1 MSREKRICVMAGS
14 LIAASNEIDV
24 YRAWLIARLI
34 VDLVIKIK
42 ETGISPRRLL
52 AGRLS

>member
-1 MSREKRICVMAGS
+1 MAGS
-14 LIAASNEIDV
+14 LIAASGDLDV
-24 YRAWLIARLI
+24 YRALLIARLI
-34 VDLVIKIK
+34 VDVVIKIK